1 MIIKK
6 ANKEDCSKLLEL
18 ENELFE
24 DPWNMEMILREIE
37 ENEFANLYVAKEGEI
52 LIGFIDYWI
61 LFDQAD
67 IAKIAVKK
75 EYQNQG
81 IGKKLLEFALKKIDE
96 ENCIVT
102 RLEVR
107 ESNLIAIKLYEKYK
121 FKPVRIRNNYY
132 NNENG
137 ICMERS
143 IGDVY
148 EGWNNFS
155 DRI

>member
-18 ENELFE
+18 ENESFE

-107 ESNLIAIKLYEKYK
+107 ESNLIAKKLYEKYK
-121 FKPVRIRNNYY
+121 FKPVRVRNNYY

-148 EGWNNFS
+148 EG
-155 DRI
+155 